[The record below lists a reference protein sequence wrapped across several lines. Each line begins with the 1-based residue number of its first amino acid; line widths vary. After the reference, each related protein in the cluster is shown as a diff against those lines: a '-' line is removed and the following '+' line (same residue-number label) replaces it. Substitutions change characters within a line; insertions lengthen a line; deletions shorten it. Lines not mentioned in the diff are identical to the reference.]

1 MKKPKRSALNWS
13 LLLVTGS
20 VAGMFALPLLIAI
33 GVVGL
38 DFRQI
43 GLGMVLVLVFGATA
57 GVGLSILHQEMNS
70 HFDDLERLRGDVVMV
85 GEAASQLPRHW
96 SVETRADDELKRLA
110 GTINDML
117 GRQQG
122 QRAVPD
128 ARLEAVVGTIADGL
142 IVVTDTGLVSLI
154 NSAAAALF
162 GQIRAAV
169 GTSVY
174 AALEREDVIAAA
186 QRARTANRPVSA
198 MIRTVEGDYMATR
211 VVDLGHHGGFALTFQ
226 AAPVDHRPGVVHD
239 FGLHD
244 VLPPAGKIADSTE
257 LLELPTL
264 VLDTE
269 TTGLNVRTDRIV
281 SIGAVRVHGNRVFHN
296 VTLDRLVNPG
306 LAIPARSTAVH
317 GITNSMV
324 AGAPPF
330 ADVVGELQSMMSDTV
345 IVGHNIRFDLAMLR
359 RESERAGIAW
369 KAPLSLDTG
378 LLVIALEP
386 NTESLNLEAVANR
399 FGVEIQGRHTA
410 LGDCLVTAEVFVRM
424 IPRLHDLGIRT
435 FAEAIAFQKRAKHM
449 IGMQEQE
456 GW

>member
-1 MKKPKRSALNWS
+1 MRSPKRRTLNWS
-13 LLLVTGS
+13 LALVT
-20 VAGMFALPLLIAI
+20 VAATGLFALPVLIAI
-33 GVVGL
+33 GVIDL
-38 DFRQI
+38 EFRRI
-43 GLGMVLVLVFGATA
+43 GLGVVLVLVFFTLA
-57 GVGLSILHQEMNS
+57 GTGLAILHQEMNS
-70 HFDDLERLRGDVVMV
+70 HFDDLEKLRGDLVMV
-85 GEAASQLPRHW
+85 GESVPQLPRHW
-96 SVETRADDELKRLA
+96 SVDTRSDDELKRLA

-117 GRQQG
+117 GRQQA
-122 QRAVPD
+122 QRGVPD

-142 IVVTDTGLVSLI
+142 VVITDTGLVSLI
-154 NSAAAALF
+154 NNAAAGLL
-162 GQIRAAV
+162 GPSRARI

-174 AALEREDVIAAA
+174 AALEREDVIAAVE
-186 QRARTANRPVSA
+186 RARTAGRPIAA
-198 MIRTVEGDYMATR
+198 MLRTVGGDFMAAR
-211 VVDLGHHGGFALTFQ
+211 VADLGGHGGVALSFQ
-226 AAPVDHRPGVVHD
+226 ASVLEHKTGVMHD

-244 VLPPAGKIADSTE
+244 VLPAAAAITDDMPLS
-257 LLELPTL
+257 ELPVL

-281 SIGAVRVHGNRVFHN
+281 SIGAVRVHGSRVFHN
-296 VTLDRLVNPG
+296 ANMDRLVNPG
-306 LAIPARSTAVH
+306 LAIPARSTAIH

-330 ADVVGELQSMMSDTV
+330 GDVIGELQGMIKNTV

-359 RESERAGIAW
+359 REAERAGVAW
-369 KAPLSLDTG
+369 HPPPSLDTG

-386 NTESLNLEAVANR
+386 NTESLNLEAVATR

-435 FAEAIAFQKRAKHM
+435 FAQATAFQRRAKHM
-449 IGMQEQE
+449 IGMQDQE

>member
-1 MKKPKRSALNWS
+1 MKSPKRRTLNWS
-13 LLLVTGS
+13 LALVT
-20 VAGMFALPLLIAI
+20 VAVTGLFALPLLIAI
-33 GVVGL
+33 GVVDL
-38 DFRQI
+38 AFNSI
-43 GLGMVLVLVFGATA
+43 GLGVVLVLVFFTMA
-57 GVGLSILHQEMNS
+57 GTGLAILHQEMNS
-70 HFDDLERLRGDVVMV
+70 HFDDLEKLRGDVVMI
-85 GEAASQLPRHW
+85 GESVPQLPRQW
-96 SVETRADDELKRLA
+96 SVDTRSDDELKRLA

-117 GRQQG
+117 GRQQA
-122 QRAVPD
+122 QRGVPD

-142 IVVTDTGLVSLI
+142 VVITDTGLVSLI
-154 NSAAAALF
+154 NNAAAGLL
-162 GQIRAAV
+162 GHGRARI

-174 AALEREDVIAAA
+174 AALEREDVIAAVD
-186 QRARTANRPVSA
+186 RARAAGRPIAA
-198 MIRTVEGDYMATR
+198 MLRSVGGDFMATR
-211 VVDLGHHGGFALTFQ
+211 VADLGGHGGVALSFQ
-226 AAPVDHRPGVVHD
+226 ASALEHKTGVMHD

-244 VLPPAGKIADSTE
+244 VLPAAAVINDDMPLS
-257 LLELPTL
+257 ELPVL

-281 SIGAVRVHGNRVFHN
+281 SIGAVRVHGSRVFHN
-296 VTLDRLVNPG
+296 ANMDRLVNPG
-306 LAIPARSTAVH
+306 LAIPARSTAIH

-330 ADVVGELQSMMSDTV
+330 GGVIGELQGMLKNTV

-359 RESERAGIAW
+359 REAERAGVAW
-369 KAPLSLDTG
+369 QPPPSLDTG

-410 LGDCLVTAEVFVRM
+410 LGDCLVTAEVFARM

-435 FAEAIAFQKRAKHM
+435 FAQALAFQRRAKHM
-449 IGMQEQE
+449 IGMQDQE